1 MPVATL
7 NSGTRVIKITP
18 IHVAG
23 AETLVFPTILSAFE
37 DAWTPGWRNETVY
50 GRMDPMG
57 FYSGTQRTLTLGFR
71 VISENLPEA
80 RTNMALIQKLVQ
92 YQYPAFQPRGSVATL
107 KSPPYFN
114 IEIMNVASD
123 SRSKALQGYLTSG
136 IRVNP
141 GFQDKN
147 TAQYFNDD
155 YSQILFSDV
164 NISFQM
170 TVLHASNVG
179 FYGKRGADGAG
190 EFAGGPAYPYN
201 VGGKTSSGTTN
212 PTAPP
217 PPAPTPT
224 AGKAPSPKSK
234 NNRNKPRSWTAAANK
249 LLGPGATVADP
260 GIKTAIYYAG
270 VYWQPADSRLG
281 ED

>member
-1 MPVATL
+1 
-7 NSGTRVIKITP
+7 
-18 IHVAG
+18 
-23 AETLVFPTILSAFE
+23 
-37 DAWTPGWRNETVY
+37 
-50 GRMDPMG
+50 MDPMG

-71 VISENLPEA
+71 VISENIPEA
-80 RTNMALIQKLVQ
+80 RTNMDLIQKLVQ

-179 FYGKRGADGAG
+179 FYGKRGGDGAE
-190 EFAGGPAYPYN
+190 EFASGPAYPYN
-201 VGGKTSSGTTN
+201 VGGKTSSATTN
-212 PTAPP
+212 PTVP
-217 PPAPTPT
+217 PPATTT
-224 AGKAPSPKSK
+224 ANAAKAPSSVSK
-234 NNRNKPRSWTAAANK
+234 GSRAAPRSLTANLDQ
-249 LLGPGATVADP
+249 LLSTRQ
-260 GIKTAIYYAG
+260 AG
-270 VYWQPADSRLG
+270 SSYGVDIDAVLQALPTSRKW
-281 ED
+281 EW